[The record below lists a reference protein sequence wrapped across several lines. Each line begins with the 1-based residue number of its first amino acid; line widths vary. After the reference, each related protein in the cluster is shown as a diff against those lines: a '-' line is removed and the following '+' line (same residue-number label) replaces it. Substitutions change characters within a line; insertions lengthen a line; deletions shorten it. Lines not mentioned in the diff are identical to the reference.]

1 MNLALRTGQKI
12 VWDEKNM
19 VAVKCPEAAPYVKR
33 EYRTGW

>member
-19 VAVKCPEAAPYVKR
+19 VAVQCPEAAPYVKR